1 MAIVGYVDNQHH
13 AEIDLSAVHSNR
25 IQIFGVSNA
34 KMKRDERA
42 EATRGFVRDIMPA
55 IESGRIT
62 PLVDSVFPF
71 DDLPAAKA
79 RMDANQMTGKIVV
92 TVAYG
97 TLLLFATTS
106 AGGGRLAAAS
116 FND

>member
-1 MAIVGYVDNQHH
+1 VDNQHH
-13 AEIDLSAVHSNR
+13 ADIDLSAVHANR

-34 KMKRDERA
+34 KMKAEERA

-62 PLVDSVFPF
+62 PLVDSVFGF

-92 TVAYG
+92 RVA
-97 TLLLFATTS
+97 
-106 AGGGRLAAAS
+106 
-116 FND
+116 